1 MKHYKVNV
9 MKGRGDSAWDGAE
22 GFGPGL
28 DHLDPYINTN
38 QYVCWTFINDKRYNL
53 FIRIKKGDIL
63 HILKPKS
70 SKNPVYYKGE
80 VLSDL
85 IIDDEYQFSKT
96 ILQWEWEKMNK
107 RHHGKR
113 EMKYIIYWKKQPY
126 PNDELY
132 KKINQGWNAQTVKE
146 IQM

>member
-9 MKGRGDSAWDGAE
+9 MNTGGDTE
-22 GFGPGL
+22 KNVGFGPKHISL
-28 DHLDPYINTN
+28 LDPYINTN
-38 QYVCWTFINDKRYNL
+38 QYVIWTRFNDKRYNSFL
-53 FIRIKKGDIL
+53 RIKKGDML

-70 SKNPVYYKGE
+70 SKDPVYYKGD

-85 IIDDEYQFSKT
+85 IIDDEYQFSKN

-107 RHHGKR
+107 RHHGKK
-113 EMKYIIYWKKQPY
+113 EMKYIIYWKKQHY

-132 KKINQGWNAQTVKE
+132 HKINQGYNAQTVKE
-146 IQM
+146 IQI

>member
-9 MKGRGDSAWDGAE
+9 MESGSSDE
-22 GFGPGL
+22 HPGFGPK
-28 DHLDPYINTN
+28 HISILDPYINTN
-38 QYVCWTFINDKRYNL
+38 QYVIWTRLNDKRYKS
-53 FIRIKKGDIL
+53 FIRIQKGDIL
-63 HILKPKS
+63 HILKSKS
-70 SKNPVYYKGE
+70 SNNPIYYQGE

-85 IIDDEYQFSKT
+85 IIDEDYQFSKN

-107 RHHGKR
+107 EHHGKK

-132 KKINQGWNAQTVKE
+132 QKINQGYNAQTIKE
-146 IQM
+146 IKL